1 MGLTCV
7 GMSFL
12 SAMGFCSMLGI
23 SYGPV
28 HTSLPFLLMGL
39 GIDDIFVMMACWQKI
54 QSEHPTPRDPRSMPD
69 RIGIM
74 LQMAG
79 SSITITSFTDVVAFV
94 IGSITILPSLESFC
108 LYAAIGVFFI
118 YIYVTTFIVAIF
130 TIDEH
135 RILANRNALV
145 PCIAHKAQPK
155 LWCDANLMNRLVK
168 WAYTNIIMTKAG
180 KIVVLMATVV
190 VTGFSLVGL
199 FRLEQKFDPN
209 WFIPEHTYLSKYNAV
224 KQDLYPDQGY
234 EAMVLMGRLNYTHEL
249 VRIADLV
256 DAIENRT
263 DLVHEIN
270 AWIIPF
276 REFIY
281 TYHDR
286 DFYREDLSDY
296 DFRTYLSEFL
306 LSNSGGKFNANFRFA
321 SKSVCGEPVPEI
333 MVSTIEFKYRRFSD
347 RSNYVR
353 AMHTMEDLVKGAQL
367 NSGEGFTAVWGRIYG
382 NWITD
387 EVHSLNIWHFLAIPF
402 ILFSLRPDYRHRS
415 TTQYHAGTWLCHGLH
430 HHFDHASANL
440 FLDLRVCRSHFGK

>member
-12 SAMGFCSMLGI
+12 SAMGLCSILGI

-39 GIDDIFVMMACWQKI
+39 GIDDIFVMMACWQKV
-54 QSEHPTPRDPRSMPD
+54 QSEHKTPRDPRSMPD
-69 RIGIM
+69 RMGLM

-130 TIDEH
+130 TIDEY
-135 RILANRNALV
+135 RILANRNALI

-168 WAYTNIIMTKAG
+168 WSYTNFILTKPG
-180 KIVVLMATVV
+180 KIIVLMTTIA

-209 WFIPEHTYLSKYNAV
+209 WFIPERTYLSKFITV

-234 EAMVLMGRLNYTHEL
+234 EAMVLMGRLNYTQEL
-249 VRIADLV
+249 VHIADMV

-281 TYHDR
+281 THHDH
-286 DFYREDLSDY
+286 DFYREDLSEY
-296 DFRTYLSEFL
+296 DFRTYLSQFL
-306 LSNSGGKFNANFRFA
+306 LTKGGGKYHANFRFA
-321 SKSVCGEPVPEI
+321 SKLICGEPVPDI
-333 MVSTIEFKYRRFSD
+333 MVSTIDFKYRRFSD
-347 RSNYVR
+347 RSKYIR
-353 AMHTMEDLVKGAQL
+353 AMHTMEDLVNDAQL
-367 NSGEGFTAVWGRIYG
+367 KSGEGFAAVWGRIYG

-387 EVHSLNIWHFLAIPF
+387 EVRSLPIFFFEFSKSDLIVFSRFFFFVFRLSTQKCNGISCWRLDALWCARPF
-402 ILFSLRPDYRHRS
+402 
-415 TTQYHAGTWLCHGLH
+415 
-430 HHFDHASANL
+430 
-440 FLDLRVCRSHFGK
+440 

>member
-1 MGLTCV
+1 MLLVLSKFGWVQLRVNILNIQFPLQIIYKQFLLSFTSQMLLCSMGLACV

-12 SAMGFCSMLGI
+12 SAMGVCSMLGI

-39 GIDDIFVMMACWQKI
+39 GIDDIFVMMACWQKV
-54 QSEHPTPRDPRSMPD
+54 QSEHKTPRDARSIPARM
-69 RIGIM
+69 GLM

-118 YIYVTTFIVAIF
+118 YVYVTTFIVAIF
-130 TIDEH
+130 TIDER
-135 RILANRNALV
+135 RILANRNALA
-145 PCIAHKAQPK
+145 PCIAHKTQPK
-155 LWCDANLMNRLVK
+155 LWCDAQLMNRLVK
-168 WAYTNIIMTKAG
+168 WIYTNCILTKAG
-180 KIVVLMATVV
+180 KTIVLIASIA
-190 VTGFSLVGL
+190 VTGFSLMGL

-209 WFIPEHTYLSKYNAV
+209 WFIPERTYLSKYNAV
-224 KQDLYPDQGY
+224 RENLYPDQGY

-249 VRIADLV
+249 VHIADMV

-276 REFIY
+276 REFIN
-281 TYHDR
+281 TFHDR

-296 DFRTYLSEFL
+296 DFRTYLSQFL
-306 LSNSGGKFNANFRFA
+306 LTKSGGKYNANFRFA
-321 SKSVCGEPVPEI
+321 SKPICGDPVPDI
-333 MVSTIEFKYRRFSD
+333 MVSTIEFNYRRFSD
-347 RSNYVR
+347 RSKYVR
-353 AMHTMEDLVKGAQL
+353 AMHTMEDLVNGAQL
-367 NSGEGFTAVWGRIYG
+367 QSGEGFAAVWGRIYG

-387 EVHSLNIWHFLAIPF
+387 EVHSPQISDFK
-402 ILFSLRPDYRHRS
+402 FSQSKY
-415 TTQYHAGTWLCHGLH
+415 
-430 HHFDHASANL
+430 
-440 FLDLRVCRSHFGK
+440 VIII